1 MRSAYTDVL
10 YRDVDPKGLAGLSR
24 ALQRGASF
32 ESLRA
37 GLMASDERR
46 LFVEPAIARIRD
58 HYARGMNREPSG
70 PEIRQQVWRLRS
82 TGTLGPE
89 TRPLNLE
96 MDVTN
101 QCNLRCVM
109 CYFADDNVHR
119 RKRSDMTVAQFERV
133 AEQVF
138 PFAHRVSLSVGT
150 EPLLNPCFADFVTI
164 AQRYRVPCL
173 YINTN
178 GLLLTEKLVEH
189 MIRCG
194 FNAVS
199 ISMDGATPATYE
211 RIRAGSR
218 FEKVIGNI
226 RMVNRL
232 KRLHASATPELA
244 ILFVM
249 MRSNIRELPDFI
261 DLAHDLEVPHVNA
274 MHLVPYTGLNMEGES
289 LVHDK
294 QLCNRMLDEARER
307 AARHAIVFREPG
319 NFADGRMPMP
329 VDRAGSSIARGHE
342 LNLSKSEQETT
353 RCPFPWHFVAID
365 ANGDVRPCG
374 WWHNEPAVGNIWR
387 QTFDEIWN
395 GDGYRRI
402 RSEHLAGE
410 LRSVCRSCPAAGLGG
425 GSRLVKRRA
434 AARSPDNRCEGYG
447 VRCLSV

>member
-1 MRSAYTDVL
+1 MN
-10 YRDVDPKGLAGLSR
+10 RDPSGAEI
-24 ALQRGASF
+24 QRQIL
-32 ESLRA
+32 SLR
-37 GLMASDERR
+37 S
-46 LFVEPAIARIRD
+46 
-58 HYARGMNREPSG
+58 SG
-70 PEIRQQVWRLRS
+70 D
-82 TGTLGPE
+82 LGPE
-89 TRPLNLE
+89 VRPLNLE

-109 CYFADDNVHR
+109 CYFADDTVHM

-133 AEQVF
+133 AAQIF

-150 EPLLNPCFADFVTI
+150 EPLLNPHFADFVTI
-164 AQRYRVPCL
+164 TQRYAVPCV

-178 GLLLTEKLVEH
+178 GLLLTGRLVEH
-189 MIRCG
+189 MIQCG
-194 FNAVS
+194 FSAVS

-218 FEKVIGNI
+218 FDRVIGNI

-244 ILFVM
+244 MLFVM

-261 DLAHDLEVPHVNA
+261 DLAHELEVPHVNA
-274 MHLVPYTGLNMEGES
+274 IHLVPYTDLNIAGES

-319 NFADGRMPMP
+319 NFSDARLPTT

-342 LNLSKSEQETT
+342 LNLSESERESTC
-353 RCPFPWHFVAID
+353 CPFPWHFVAID

-387 QTFDEIWN
+387 QTFDEIWS

-402 RSEHLAGE
+402 RSEHLVGE
-410 LRSVCRSCPAAGLGG
+410 LRSVCRTCPAAGLG
-425 GSRLVKRRA
+425 SVNDERA
-434 AARSPDNRCEGYG
+434 FAARAW
-447 VRCLSV
+447 